1 VCVLY
6 SRDRHT
12 MCVLS
17 SIERQCMCNVQ
28 HREEIFVL

>member
-1 VCVLY
+1 MCVLY